1 MSNFNI
7 DEAEELALALWEAK
21 EYLENGHEK
30 AQIIKI
36 EGERDMYLALPL
48 ADMPNRVY
56 TIYSHNY
63 CEPELKLV
71 K

>member
-48 ADMPNRVY
+48 ADMPNRAY
-56 TIYSHNY
+56 TIYSND
-63 CEPELKLV
+63 CCKPELKLV